1 MSFSHA
7 EWNPSPLVLT
17 YGELIGEGF
26 FSADFFYLDAIGGD
40 EYRPVGDYVY
50 KYSGSTSGILTPKTE
65 LPAGFYDLSVEFTP
79 EDGGLGTT
87 VTYAGEAGEPIVL
100 EVKKAVPIVT
110 WDNPNFIRYALDSDG
125 IGPKLTAEQ
134 LNAEADVPGGFTY
147 TPPLG
152 TSLNAGTHLLTAE
165 FVPTDSDNYESLPIE
180 EEKDSD
186 GNIVREEVKVE
197 VEFQVLKGEIVI
209 EAPISK
215 NGLYEKIFLP
225 KGGFEENLHKLSFQE
240 LGGEVKA
247 KSSGQDV
254 NGSFEFDP
262 PEGTELKESENVKIT
277 FIPND
282 PDNWNPETLK
292 KTVVY
297 PVHQRISGP
306 LQAPTMFG
314 CSVQSVTSSV
324 GWGGNS
330 STCDLVLV
338 EDPDNNLN
346 WSPPEVGAACFFQ
359 YAGFYFGGIFT
370 RWTYSNTTG
379 GKTYKVLLESP
390 AKLLD
395 GVQVIMDGFE
405 GTAYNVGE
413 VPATDLNV
421 AAGLAG
427 KRYNRFRP
435 SSVNP
440 NITTEVNNIYNA
452 LGHFENYTFGGIFGA
467 ADTNS
472 AGFPAKKLLSTI
484 ELLSCPKE
492 NPDAA
497 FAHNCVFGEQEYYK
511 IDLSKLTAIT
521 PENYRFSGTT
531 QNLNSLISDVTEL
544 VQNDYF
550 VTVVPD
556 DENTLK
562 DEDGVPI
569 QGGGIMTD
577 PVITVETIDK
587 GQAPTAGVVEALV
600 AGFTGGGSL
609 MSSSVGQEL
618 TDDTTQKIVLGGPAT
633 RLVTR
638 QTAINGYPIWAKKQ
652 DSKYMFDF
660 QQNRTSVSY
669 QDRNIIPVW
678 VDPFSFFS
686 DYVATVFELRMAT
699 GGRSSWQT
707 FKVFESVAKGTYEDD
722 PWCVDIDIDE
732 GTLQALA
739 AGNRGAMSLAST
751 SLITAKKG
759 FDTDFA
765 NSYIKQAKDYTDKIW
780 AAVQNTA
787 NNFYGK
793 MFALLMPE
801 EPGGIQN
808 NIRFINEDQKYETSW
823 EAVDSAFDNADRFRD
838 VAFFDSSGRT
848 KTYVD
853 WSYSG
858 LRDFSVLGSQYAGYS
873 GNMFTQNFDTLS
885 NIGQGV
891 ASTGCSI
898 EKSAYFFDVGNGF
911 QPFVVMNA
919 GQQIKE
925 YDNIT
930 TPDFGLTVL
939 ADYFFN
945 IYIPPENYIGPG
957 KPNTQI
963 AIPPKV
969 VPPFSFGVAQ
979 QSNRY
984 VWGPWFDGKLKG
996 KSEVISDD
1004 SLVPES
1010 FGSLDLLNQA
1020 GFAFAK
1026 VGNAALAATETGYV
1040 ELAEFPAYNIAER
1053 FAGGGPYVTDMSFSI
1068 DTSGFK
1074 TTYKFNTWTPQFGK
1088 LAKYNVV
1095 RISRINKASLEL
1107 AKRERDRITKRPFL
1121 PIKQE
1126 SRMEE
1131 LSKRQNR
1138 PNMGFSLAQ
1147 IFPPGGNFAGTS
1159 EVSSVNISDAAA
1171 QAANNPQKF
1180 NRMAGSSEDSRMAPV
1195 ETRKNKNSE
1204 NQEMSSLEKVEVS
1217 DDEPAGGVLPSG
1229 EESDPIFSTAV
1240 HGDDG
1245 TEMMNNNH
1253 DNAIVSAI
1261 DDDPTSDLNPEKMKE
1276 SERRSVNRVRYMAY
1290 KLPMT
1295 GQGWGWDIAY
1305 NPVPNRSGDLRSHDP
1320 DFQTNPKLMK
1330 SGPIRLLWDKERKV
1344 WSGGLE
1350 ILCGTLA
1357 TDITPAPAVLTPSNF
1372 DMNVLR
1378 KTSEEKGDGAL
1389 EDLGEVITCYNRDV
1403 NLSATAGENVFVI
1416 CARLNYE
1423 WTPIWVSCTE

>member
-1 MSFSHA
+1 MP
-7 EWNPSPLVLT
+7 EVRWEPNVT
-17 YGELIGEGF
+17 NIVYGELIEESI
-26 FSADFFYLDAIGGD
+26 FSARAIYQDADGD
-40 EYRPVGDYVY
+40 DYSPVGTYAY
-50 KYSGSTSGILTPKTE
+50 TYSGTASGTLTTGLK
-65 LPAGFYDLSVEFTP
+65 LNAGSYTL
-79 EDGGLGTT
+79 T
-87 VTYAGEAGEPIVL
+87 VTFDPTDGALGANITTNVSFKVE
-100 EVKKAVPIVT
+100 KAVPLVI
-110 WDNPNFIRYALDSDG
+110 WNNPPSLTYVLDGDG
-125 IGPKLTAEQ
+125 NGPTLTTRE
-134 LNAEADVPGGFTY
+134 LNAETDVTGDFVY
-147 TPPLG
+147 TPVLG
-152 TSLNAGTHLLTAE
+152 TELNAGEQIVTAT
-165 FVPTDSDNYESLPIE
+165 FTPTGDDADNYERLPISE
-180 EEKDSD
+180 RHDEL
-186 GNIVREEVKVE
+186 GNVIQEEVPLE
-197 VEFQVLKGEIVI
+197 IEFEVLKGEIVI
-209 EAPISK
+209 EVPVSK

-225 KGGFEENLHKLSFQE
+225 KGGFEEFPHKLNFADITTD
-240 LGGEVKA
+240 GVEVKA
-247 KSSGQDV
+247 KNSGQDV
-254 NGSFEFDP
+254 SGSFDFGP
-262 PEGTELKESENVKIT
+262 PEGTELKESTNVTIT
-277 FIPND
+277 FSPD
-282 PDNWNPETLK
+282 DSDNWNPETLT

-314 CSVQSVTSSV
+314 CAVQSVSSSV

-338 EDPDNNLN
+338 EDPANDLTWN
-346 WSPPEVGAACFFQ
+346 PPEVGAACFFQ

-379 GKTYKVLLESP
+379 GRTYKVLLESP

-395 GVQVIMDGFE
+395 GVQAIMDGFE
-405 GTAYNVGE
+405 GTEYNFGS
-413 VPATDLNV
+413 
-421 AAGLAG
+421 G
-427 KRYNRFRP
+427 YNRFRP

-440 NITTEVNNIYNA
+440 NITTEVNNVYNP
-452 LGHFENYTFGGIFGA
+452 LGHFENFSSGGTDDFKSIFGLA
-467 ADTNS
+467 QTNS
-472 AGFPAKKLLSTI
+472 AGFPAKKLLETLQ
-484 ELLSCPKE
+484 LLSCPDE
-492 NPDAA
+492 NPDAG
-497 FAHNCVFGEQEYYK
+497 FAHSCVFGEQEYYK
-511 IDLSKLTAIT
+511 IDLTKLIEVT

-550 VTVVPD
+550 VTVVPKD
-556 DENTLK
+556 DETLK
-562 DEDGVPI
+562 DEDGDPI
-569 QGGGIMTD
+569 QGGGVMTD
-577 PVITVETIDK
+577 PVITIETIDK
-587 GQAPTAGVVEALV
+587 GQPPTEGVVETLV
-600 AGFTGGGSL
+600 AGFTSGGTL

-618 TDDTTQKIVLGGPAT
+618 TDDTTQKIVLGGQGT

-660 QQNRTSVSY
+660 GQNKTSLSY

-699 GGRSSWQT
+699 GGRDSWQT
-707 FKVFESVAKGTYEDD
+707 FKVFESVANGTYEDD

-751 SLITAKKG
+751 SLTTGKKG
-759 FDTDFA
+759 FDTGFA
-765 NSYIKQAKDYTDKIW
+765 DSFVKQAKDYTDKIW

-801 EPGGIQN
+801 EPGGIAN

-838 VAFFDSSGRT
+838 VAFFDTSGRT
-848 KTYVD
+848 KTYVE
-853 WSYSG
+853 WSYNS

-873 GNMFTQNFDTLS
+873 GNMFTQNFDQPA

-898 EKSAYFFDVGNGF
+898 EKSAYFFDVGGGL

-919 GQQIKE
+919 GQQVKE

-939 ADYFFN
+939 SNYFFN
-945 IYIPPENYIGPG
+945 IDIPPENYIGPG

-984 VWGPWFDGKLKG
+984 VWGPWIGGTLKG
-996 KSEVISDD
+996 KSEIISDD

-1010 FGSLDLLNQA
+1010 FGSVGLLNQA
-1020 GFAFAK
+1020 GEALAR
-1026 VGNAALAATETGYV
+1026 VGTAALAATETGYV

-1053 FAGGGPYVTDMSFSI
+1053 FAGGGPYVTDMSFTI

-1088 LAKYNVV
+1088 LAKYNID

-1126 SRMEE
+1126 SRMEQ
-1131 LSKRQNR
+1131 LAKRQNR

-1159 EVSSVNISDAAA
+1159 EVSNINISDAAA
-1171 QAANNPQKF
+1171 QAANNPEKF

-1195 ETRKNKNSE
+1195 ETRKNKDSQNE
-1204 NQEMSSLEKVEVS
+1204 EMSSLEKAEVP
-1217 DDEPAGGVLPSG
+1217 DEPAGGVLPSG
-1229 EESDPIFSTAV
+1229 EEADPIFSTAV

-1261 DDDPTSDLNPEKMKE
+1261 DDDPTSDLNPEKMQE

-1305 NPVPNRSGDLRSHDP
+1305 NPVPNAGGNLRSHDP
-1320 DFQTNPKLMK
+1320 TFQTNPKLMK
-1330 SGPIRLLWDKERKV
+1330 SGPIRFLWDDERKV
-1344 WSGGLE
+1344 WSGGPE

-1357 TDITPAPAVLTPSNF
+1357 TDITPAPSVLSPSNF
-1372 DMNVLR
+1372 TMNVLR

-1389 EDLGEVITCYNRDV
+1389 EDLGEIITCYNRDV

-1423 WTPIWVSCTE
+1423 WTPLWVSCTE

>member
-1 MSFSHA
+1 MS
-7 EWNPSPLVLT
+7 EVKWNPKANIK
-17 YGELIGEGF
+17 YGEIIEESI
-26 FSADFFYLDAIGGD
+26 FSARAIYQDADGD
-40 EYRPVGDYVY
+40 
-50 KYSGSTSGILTPKTE
+50 KYS
-65 LPAGFYDLSVEFTP
+65 PAGTYTYTYS
-79 EDGGLGTT
+79 GTASGTLAAGVKLNAGSYTLT
-87 VTYAGEAGEPIVL
+87 VTFDPTDGALGANITANVSL
-100 EVKKAVPIVT
+100 EVEKAVPLVI
-110 WDNPNFIRYALDSDG
+110 WNNPPSLTYVLDGDG
-125 IGPKLTAEQ
+125 NGPKLTARE
-134 LNAEADVPGGFTY
+134 LNAESDIAGDFVYSPV
-147 TPPLG
+147 LG
-152 TSLNAGTHLLTAE
+152 TSLDAGEQKVTAT
-165 FVPTDSDNYESLPIE
+165 FTPTGDGADNYESLPTEDVPLEIE
-180 EEKDSD
+180 FE
-186 GNIVREEVKVE
+186 
-197 VEFQVLKGEIVI
+197 VLKGEIVI
-209 EAPISK
+209 EVPVSK

-225 KGGFEENLHKLSFQE
+225 KGGFEEFPHKLNFADITTDE
-240 LGGEVKA
+240 VEVKA
-247 KSSGQDV
+247 KNSGQDV
-254 NGSFEFDP
+254 PGSFDFDP
-262 PEGTELKESENVKIT
+262 PEGTELKESKNVTIT
-277 FIPND
+277 FSPD
-282 PDNWNPETLK
+282 DSDNWNPETLT

-314 CSVQSVTSSV
+314 CAVQSVSSSV

-338 EDPDNNLN
+338 EDPSNDLTWN
-346 WSPPEVGAACFFQ
+346 PPEVGAACFFQ

-395 GVQVIMDGFE
+395 GVQAIMDGFE
-405 GTAYNVGE
+405 GTEYNFGS
-413 VPATDLNV
+413 
-421 AAGLAG
+421 G
-427 KRYNRFRP
+427 YNRFRP

-440 NITTEVNNIYNA
+440 NITTEVNNVYNP
-452 LGHFENYTFGGIFGA
+452 LGHFENFSSGGTEDSKSIFGA
-467 ADTNS
+467 AQTNS
-472 AGFPAKKLLSTI
+472 AGFPAKKLLETLQ
-484 ELLSCPKE
+484 LLSCPDE
-492 NPDAA
+492 NPDAG
-497 FAHNCVFGEQEYYK
+497 FAHSCVFGEQEYYK
-511 IDLSKLTAIT
+511 IDLTKLIEVT

-550 VTVVPD
+550 VTVVPKD
-556 DENTLK
+556 DETLN
-562 DEDGVPI
+562 DEDGDPI
-569 QGGGIMTD
+569 QGGGVMTD
-577 PVITVETIDK
+577 PVITIETIDK
-587 GQAPTAGVVEALV
+587 GRPPTGGVVETLV
-600 AGFTGGGSL
+600 AGFTGGGTL

-618 TDDTTQKIVLGGPAT
+618 TDDTTQKIVLGGQGT

-660 QQNRTSVSY
+660 GQNKTSLSY

-686 DYVATVFELRMAT
+686 DYNATVFELRMAT
-699 GGRSSWQT
+699 GGRESWQT
-707 FKVFESVAKGTYEDD
+707 FKVFESVANGTYEDD
-722 PWCVDIDIDE
+722 PWCVDLDIDE

-751 SLITAKKG
+751 SLTTAKKG

-801 EPGGIQN
+801 EPGGLAN

-838 VAFFDSSGRT
+838 VAFFDTSGRT
-848 KTYVD
+848 KTYVE
-853 WSYSG
+853 WAYSS

-873 GNMFTQNFDTLS
+873 GNMFTQNFDQPA

-898 EKSAYFFDVGNGF
+898 EKSAYFFDVGGGF

-925 YDNIT
+925 YDDIT

-939 ADYFFN
+939 ANYFFN

-984 VWGPWFDGKLKG
+984 VWGPWIGGTLKG

-1010 FGSLDLLNQA
+1010 FGSVGLLNQA
-1020 GFAFAK
+1020 GEALAK
-1026 VGNAALAATETGYV
+1026 VGTAALAATETGYV

-1053 FAGGGPYVTDMSFSI
+1053 FAGGGPYVTDMSFTI

-1088 LAKYNVV
+1088 LAKYNID

-1107 AKRERDRITKRPFL
+1107 AKRERDKITKRPFL

-1126 SRMEE
+1126 SKIEQ
-1131 LSKRQNR
+1131 LAKRQNR

-1147 IFPPGGNFAGTS
+1147 IFPPGGGFAGTS

-1171 QAANNPQKF
+1171 QAANNPDNF
-1180 NRMAGSSEDSRMAPV
+1180 NKMAGSSEDSRLAPV
-1195 ETRKNKNSE
+1195 ETRKNKDSDNP
-1204 NQEMSSLEKVEVS
+1204 NMSSLEQVQIT
-1217 DDEPAGGVLPSG
+1217 DEPEGGIMAGSEGL
-1229 EESDPIFSTAV
+1229 DTHFSKDV

-1245 TEMMNNNH
+1245 TEMINNNH
-1253 DNAIVSAI
+1253 DSAMVAGI
-1261 DDDPTSDLNPEKMKE
+1261 GDEPTTDLNPEKLDE
-1276 SERRSVNRVRYMAY
+1276 TERKSIDRVRYMAY

-1295 GQGWGWDIAY
+1295 GQGWGRDISD
-1305 NPVPNRSGDLRSHDP
+1305 NPVPNAEGDLRSYNE
-1320 DFQTNPKLMK
+1320 DFQKNPKLLK
-1330 SGPIRLLWDKERKV
+1330 SGPIKLMWDHERKI

-1350 ILCGTLA
+1350 IICGTLE
-1357 TDITPAPAVLTPSNF
+1357 TDISPADSPLSPSNF
-1372 DMNVLR
+1372 DVSVFR
-1378 KTSEEKGDGAL
+1378 KVAENKGEGAL
-1389 EDLGEVITCYNRDV
+1389 ASSGEIITCYNRDT
-1403 NLSATAGENVFVI
+1403 NLTATAGDGVFVI
-1416 CARLNYE
+1416 CIRLNYE
-1423 WTPIWVSCTE
+1423 WTPLWVSCTE